1 MSNISMR
8 RTFEKLLLT
17 TDLLKP
23 TISKS
28 SKSLCAW
35 LWCNGKLIKQFKYI
49 FYGLGMVL
57 ITLNKALICKT
68 DEERKLGQLPILMN
82 SLETNDDRSS
92 E

>member
-35 LWCNGKLIKQFKYI
+35 LW
-49 FYGLGMVL
+49 
-57 ITLNKALICKT
+57 
-68 DEERKLGQLPILMN
+68 
-82 SLETNDDRSS
+82 
-92 E
+92 